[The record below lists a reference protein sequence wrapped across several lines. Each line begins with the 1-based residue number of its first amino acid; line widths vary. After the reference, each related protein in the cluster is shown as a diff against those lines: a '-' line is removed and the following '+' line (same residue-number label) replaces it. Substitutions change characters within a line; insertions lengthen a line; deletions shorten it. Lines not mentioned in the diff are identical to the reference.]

1 MKKLQPTEYMYAS
14 ARIRALE
21 NRLVGRE
28 RTDILIESKTAEEVM
43 NKLAE
48 YGISP
53 AEEDSATVASGEMMT
68 RRREDMLLGLLREA
82 YREVSAS
89 VPEPAVYAWFRY
101 PYDCNNIKTVIKCGI
116 RGLDPSDMLFDFG
129 TVSAE
134 ATVQLL
140 LEGKYDAFPPA
151 MAKATPL
158 ARETFAK
165 TGDPQQIDAILDI
178 ACYRDMIACAEA
190 SGSEAMLSWLR
201 AKVDLVN
208 IMIALR
214 ILRMKRG
221 AMGKIF
227 MEASLLPGGILSHTF
242 FEEAYDGGEEA
253 LWSALSAS
261 DYSVFAHRVEGTD
274 RSLSVIEKCA
284 DDHWMRLVREGARV
298 PFGAEVAGGYLVG
311 VEVSVKNI
319 RIMLAAKDAGL
330 SSDVLRERIRESYV

>member
-28 RTDILIESKTAEEVM
+28 RTDILVESKTSEEVM

-53 AEEDSATVASGEMMT
+53 AEEDSVTVSSGEKVT
-68 RRREDMLLGLLREA
+68 RQREAMLLDILQEA
-82 YREVSAS
+82 YREISAS
-89 VPEPAVYAWFRY
+89 VPEPSVYAWFRY
-101 PYDCNNIKTVIKCGI
+101 PYDCNNIKTVIKCQI

-134 ATVQLL
+134 ATKQLL

-151 MAKATPL
+151 MAAGASL

-165 TGDPQQIDAILDI
+165 TGDPQQIDAILDK
-178 ACYRDMIACAEA
+178 ACYRDMLACAQDA
-190 SGSEAMLSWLR
+190 GCDTMLSWLK

-214 ILRMKRG
+214 ILRMNRG
-221 AMGKIF
+221 EMGKIF
-227 MEASLLPGGILSHTF
+227 MDESLLPGGQLPLAF
-242 FEEAYDGGEEA
+242 FDEIYDGGEEA
-253 LWSALSAS
+253 LWSGLSAS
-261 DYSVFAHRVEGTD
+261 DYSAFAHRVEGTD
-274 RSLSVIEKCA
+274 RSLAVIEKCA
-284 DDHWMRLVREGARV
+284 DDHWMRLIREGARV

-319 RIMLAAKDAGL
+319 RIILAAKDAGL